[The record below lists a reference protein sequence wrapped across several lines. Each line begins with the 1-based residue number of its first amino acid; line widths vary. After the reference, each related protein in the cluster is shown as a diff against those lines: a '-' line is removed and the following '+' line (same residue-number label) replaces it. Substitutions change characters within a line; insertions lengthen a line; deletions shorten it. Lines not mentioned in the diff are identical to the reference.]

1 MLLYP
6 LAYPL
11 DFFWVIVGE
20 HPDYSSPSPQSFAA
34 LVLPPEATH
43 FAGCHRGIQPLLCP
57 SKFQC
62 SNEHWEPNLFS
73 LHLEPCGGI
82 HPWNSSCKLQL
93 KLQKSKLFFTTCCL
107 MIWSGL
113 YYDYHYPR
121 TGNPVLIQPRFQKKL
136 FPLSEPVQTPPAR
149 FPPAESQVLGL
160 VSWFSWL
167 GNLAPNG
174 GLTIWEQC

>member
-11 DFFWVIVGE
+11 DFFGWLLENILTI
-20 HPDYSSPSPQSFAA
+20 HPLRLKGSLRLFFHRKPPTSLVATGVSNRSCAPGNFSVAMNTGSPIFSAI
-34 LVLPPEATH
+34 L
-43 FAGCHRGIQPLLCP
+43 
-57 SKFQC
+57 
-62 SNEHWEPNLFS
+62 NL
-73 LHLEPCGGI
+73 CGGI
-82 HPWNSSCKLQL
+82 QPWNSSCKLQL

-113 YYDYHYPR
+113 YYDYHYPP

-136 FPLSEPVQTPPAR
+136 FPLSEPVPTPPAP

-167 GNLAPNG
+167 GNLCPNG